1 MKFRECQGRWQIGF
15 TLIELMIAVAVLS
28 IIAAIALPSF
38 RENIRQGRRLEARS
52 LLLENAQFMER
63 FFTEN
68 NRYNLRADGA
78 TPVVLPITAS
88 PRSGTNLYII
98 SFDIQAPLTADSFN
112 LRAVPV
118 SGGNMDADACG
129 TYLLSNLGVKTN
141 LNNTKPSAECWS
153 K

>member
-1 MKFRECQGRWQIGF
+1 MRFRACQRRWQIGF
-15 TLIELMIAVAVLS
+15 TLIELMIAVVVLS

-38 RENIRQGRRLEARS
+38 RENVRQGRRLEARS

-63 FFTEN
+63 FHTEN

-78 TPVVLPITAS
+78 TPVVLPINAS
-88 PRSGTNLYII
+88 PRNGASLYGI
-98 SFDIQAPLTADSFN
+98 SFDSLVPLTADSFN

-118 SGGNMDADACG
+118 AGGNMEADACG

>member
-1 MKFRECQGRWQIGF
+1 MKIHTCLIPRRSGF
-15 TLIELMIAVAVLS
+15 TLIELMIALIVFS
-28 IIAAIALPSF
+28 IITAIALPNF
-38 RENIRQGRRLEARS
+38 REHIRQGRRLEARS

-88 PRSGTNLYII
+88 PRNGASLYII
-98 SFDIQAPLTADSFN
+98 SFDANAPISADTFN

-118 SGGNMDADACG
+118 GGGNMDADACG
-129 TYLLSNLGVKTN
+129 TYLLSNLGVRAN
-141 LNNTKPSAECWS
+141 LNNSKSSAECWKS
-153 K
+153 